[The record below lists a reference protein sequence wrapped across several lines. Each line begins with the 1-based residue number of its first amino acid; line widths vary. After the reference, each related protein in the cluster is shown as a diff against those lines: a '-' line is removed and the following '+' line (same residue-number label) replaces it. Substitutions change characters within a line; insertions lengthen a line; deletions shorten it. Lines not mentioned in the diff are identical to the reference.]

1 MIFFQY
7 YKTLSSLEK
16 LAKERLEDLKVNIK
30 HINEITDYVDI
41 INNAVDKK
49 FLIEQVK
56 GVKKNNETL
65 LVKSK
70 KILKD
75 IEKNEK
81 FTKNNNK
88 LFYFLYKSVFEELKA
103 DLIKNIAK
111 NEAVAEE
118 VFKQIDYNVNKN
130 KGE

>member
-103 DLIKNIAK
+103 DLIKDIAK

>member
-7 YKTLSSLEK
+7 YKTLSTLEK
-16 LAKERLEDLKVNIK
+16 LAKERLEGLKGNIE

-70 KILKD
+70 KILKE
-75 IEKNEK
+75 IEKNEEFAK
-81 FTKNNNK
+81 TNNK
-88 LFYFLYKSVFEELKA
+88 FFYFLYKNVFKELKE
-103 DLIKNIAK
+103 DLTKCIAK
-111 NEAVAEE
+111 NEAIAEE
-118 VFKQIDYNVNKN
+118 VFKQIDYNINKN

>member
-7 YKTLSSLEK
+7 YKTLSLLEK
-16 LAKERLEDLKVNIK
+16 ITKERLEGLKGNIE

-49 FLIEQVK
+49 SLIEQVN

-65 LVKSK
+65 LIKSK
-70 KILKD
+70 NILKD
-75 IEKNEK
+75 LEDNEE

-88 LFYFLYKSVFEELKA
+88 LFYFLYKSVFKELKA

-118 VFKQIDYNVNKN
+118 VFKQIDYNINKN

>member
-1 MIFFQY
+1 MIFFKY
-7 YKTLSSLEK
+7 YKILSLLEK
-16 LAKERLEDLKVNIK
+16 IAKERLEGLKGNIE

-41 INNAVDKK
+41 INNAVDKQS
-49 FLIEQVK
+49 LIEQVK

-81 FTKNNNK
+81 FAKESNK
-88 LFYFLYKSVFEELKA
+88 FFYFLYKSVFKELKA
-103 DLIKNIAK
+103 DLIKYIAK
-111 NEAVAEE
+111 NEAIAEE
-118 VFKQIDYNVNKN
+118 VFKQIDYNINKN
-130 KGE
+130 KGD